1 MCRVKILSGK
11 VFQPAGTPVRK
22 SDTRFGYV
30 HSCVSYP
37 LEDLEIMLLIEE
49 GLMDELNWDLI
60 DFDRSANRIVSVGHT
75 NRTDGNAW
83 AIYITIIAFVLL
95 GLQLIPSKKK
105 DPRA

>member
-37 LEDLEIMLLIEE
+37 LEDLEIML
-49 GLMDELNWDLI
+49 
-60 DFDRSANRIVSVGHT
+60 
-75 NRTDGNAW
+75 
-83 AIYITIIAFVLL
+83 
-95 GLQLIPSKKK
+95 QK
-105 DPRA
+105 